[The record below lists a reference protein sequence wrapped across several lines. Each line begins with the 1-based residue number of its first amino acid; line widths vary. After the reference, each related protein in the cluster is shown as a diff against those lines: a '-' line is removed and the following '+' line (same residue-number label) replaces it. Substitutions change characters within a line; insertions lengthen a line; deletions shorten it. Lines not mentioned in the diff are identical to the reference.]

1 MAALSNISSVAKYE
15 SKLLMRS
22 WFYRIFLV
30 LSILF
35 LCFFNL
41 ANLVFPDSPRYWIM
55 RALPSNIAYI
65 NLLLL
70 NVGQAVIAVFLS
82 SEFLKSDKKLDT
94 SEVFYVHPLSN
105 AEYVAGKIWGNLN
118 VFIRLNLLIIGLVI
132 IFNFISGVT
141 IDWGA
146 YVTYFFLICVP
157 TLIFIFGLSVGL
169 MLILKSQAITFV
181 VLLGYI
187 ALTLFYISD
196 KFYFLFDYM
205 AYSLP
210 LVKSSIIGFSNWSTV
225 VNHRLIYLLLGLGF
239 LCISIFLFRRLP
251 NTKYGRYRW
260 LALACFLILAGVFA
274 GYRHVST
281 IFRASDIRA
290 KYVEINNKYVNSP
303 QMVIENYDITVEQHP
318 QKISASVVM
327 HGTAQ
332 ESSDVFTFCLNPSLE
347 VIGIKEN
354 DNDLAFTRDHQ
365 IILIDFGRVLERED
379 TVTWTVTYAGTI
391 DENFCYLDIP
401 ADLLHEKYSV
411 EDMFNVDKKYSFQ
424 ADNYV
429 LFTPETYWYPRPG
442 VAYSDINPDWQR
454 AYFSDY
460 RLEVKTINGL
470 TALSQGT
477 RLSPREKMPTIRS
490 NEFDSNDFYG
500 MMQMGGM
507 RGGGGP
513 MFFGGG
519 GMGGF
524 GGFGGFG
531 GGQRGGGPVQVQ
543 SVARGQQGQGGQG
556 GQGQGGNTRG
566 QQGQGGGDFR
576 GQQGQGQGGGD
587 FRGQQGQG
595 QGGNNRGQGGDF
607 RGQQGQGG
615 DFRGQQ
621 GQGGDFRGQQGQGQ
635 GGNNRGQ
642 GGDFRAQQGQGG
654 GDFRGQQGQGQGGNN
669 RRQGGDVGQQGQ
681 GQGGNTRGQGQQG
694 QGGGDFR
701 GQQGQGQQGQGGQ
714 GGNTR
719 GQGGQGGD
727 FRAQQG
733 QGGGDFRGQQGQGQ
747 GGNNRRQGGDV
758 GQQGQG
764 GGDFRAQRPAGD
776 GEFRGRMREGT
787 DSLARMRDGGGDFR
801 AQGPEGDEFRARMR
815 DSMMTRMREG
825 GAQGPEGD
833 EFRARMRDSM
843 MTRMRDGGGEFRGQR
858 EGGGE
863 FRGQGPEGG
872 EFRGRM
878 RIDGDSTGRFRDE
891 IADAETVRDSI
902 FIFKTDFPTPAI
914 SLIIGDYEQ
923 KCVEVD
929 RTLFN
934 LWYLKGNDF
943 FTASYDSIA
952 DTIPSQ
958 IRIRRQTFESNYS
971 LNYSFK
977 RFSLVEVPVQ
987 FRSYVR
993 AWSQAQETLQPEM
1006 VLFPEK
1012 GCIFNNADVKR
1023 QITLQKTWSKRQG
1036 MELSDMDAALRV
1048 FNMFMMT
1055 FQNAE
1060 SRGQMTQ
1067 ERGQMTITTVPNPYF
1082 LFPQLYNFRYNI
1094 FSSDWAIANR
1104 LIELYLQDRGDNNR
1118 MRQMNGISDFEKA
1131 NLLIQKRPF
1140 KELLIDPEQRDL
1152 LNSIISLKANVLF
1165 APAELN
1171 VGYTEFRDSL
1181 RAYLNKN
1188 RFTNLRFEDLLS
1200 EMSLIA
1206 GENLLAPI
1214 ASWDTPTKL
1223 PVYIVGTPDITY
1235 IINRDV
1241 EVYVVKLQVTN
1252 DSEYDGII
1260 NFETVFGGGGGGGF
1274 GGFGAVSTLNDPR
1287 AKRKISLA
1295 AGETKL
1301 LVNVWD
1307 EAPRELRVSTLIS
1320 ANLPNLIN
1328 MPVNNIITE
1337 RNITIDKEGDF
1348 VLANVNYNLPG
1359 EVIVDNEDFHL
1370 FEISQPDIVG
1380 LLPKWLEDVGDNSF
1394 PYQGVTP
1401 FRPPLQWTLTT
1412 NDKYYGTH
1420 IRSAYVIKSGSGSQ
1434 NAIWKVPV
1442 PEKGTYDLYYYVYM
1456 PDELR
1461 RTQNNR
1467 GGMQQNNNR
1476 GPVGN
1481 MEYHFKVRYDDG
1493 EDNAYI
1499 NLRRANEGWAR
1510 VGTFG
1515 FYNDDTIKVVLSND
1529 IANIRMV
1536 TADAVKI
1543 VKRETSIEREIR
1555 TENPEFARTE

>member
-30 LSILF
+30 LSVLF

-41 ANLVFPDSPRYWIM
+41 ANLVFPDNPRYWIM

-118 VFIRLNLLIIGLVI
+118 VFIRLNLLIIGLVVV
-132 IFNFISGVT
+132 FNFISGVA
-141 IDWGA
+141 IDWMS
-146 YVTYFFLICVP
+146 YVIYFFLICVP

-210 LVKSSIIGFSNWSTV
+210 LVKSSIVGFSNWSAV

-260 LALACFLILAGVFA
+260 LVLACCLILAGTFA
-274 GYRHVST
+274 GYRHVNT
-281 IFRASDIRA
+281 IFHAENMRA
-290 KYVEINNKYVNSP
+290 KYIEINNKYVGSP
-303 QMVIENYDITVEQHP
+303 QMVIETYDITIEQQP
-318 QKISASVVM
+318 QTISAIVVM

-332 ESSDVFTFCLNPSLE
+332 ESSNIFTFCLNPSLQVNE
-347 VIGIKEN
+347 IKEN
-354 DNDLAFTRDHQ
+354 EKELSFTRDYQ
-365 IILIDFGRVLERED
+365 IILIDFGRVIEAGD
-379 TVTWTVTYAGTI
+379 KATWTITYAGNI

-411 EDMFNVDKKYSFQ
+411 EDMFNVDKRYSFQ
-424 ADNYV
+424 TDNYV

-442 VAYSDINPDWQR
+442 VAFSDINPDWQS
-454 AYFSDY
+454 AYFSNY

-477 RLSPREKMPTIRS
+477 RLSPREKIPTISS

-500 MMQMGGM
+500 MGGM
-507 RGGGGP
+507 RGGGGDR
-513 MFFGGG
+513 MFFVGGGGFG
-519 GMGGF
+519 GMGGAF
-524 GGFGGFG
+524 SGFG
-531 GGQRGGGPVQVQ
+531 GGQRGGGPVII
-543 SVARGQQGQGGQG
+543 QGGA
-556 GQGQGGNTRG
+556 
-566 QQGQGGGDFR
+566 
-576 GQQGQGQGGGD
+576 
-587 FRGQQGQG
+587 RGQQGQG
-595 QGGNNRGQGGDF
+595 QGGNTR
-607 RGQQGQGG
+607 
-615 DFRGQQ
+615 

-635 GGNNRGQ
+635 GGNTRGQ
-642 GGDFRAQQGQGG
+642 GGDFRGQQGQGQGGNARGQGGDFRGQGPDGGEFRGRMRDSMRMRDGG
-654 GDFRGQQGQGQGGNN
+654 GDFRGQQGQGQGGNA
-669 RRQGGDVGQQGQ
+669 
-681 GQGGNTRGQGQQG
+681 RGQS
-694 QGGGDFR
+694 GDFR
-701 GQQGQGQQGQGGQ
+701 GQ
-714 GGNTR
+714 
-719 GQGGQGGD
+719 
-727 FRAQQG
+727 
-733 QGGGDFRGQQGQGQ
+733 
-747 GGNNRRQGGDV
+747 
-758 GQQGQG
+758 
-764 GGDFRAQRPAGD
+764 
-776 GEFRGRMREGT
+776 
-787 DSLARMRDGGGDFR
+787 
-801 AQGPEGDEFRARMR
+801 GPD
-815 DSMMTRMREG
+815 
-825 GAQGPEGD
+825 
-833 EFRARMRDSM
+833 
-843 MTRMRDGGGEFRGQR
+843 
-858 EGGGE
+858 
-863 FRGQGPEGG
+863 GG

-878 RIDGDSTGRFRDE
+878 RDSIRMRFEGDSAGRFRDE
-891 IADAETVRDSI
+891 IAEAIIDSI
-902 FIFKTDFPTPAI
+902 YIFKTDFPTPAI

-929 RTLFN
+929 RTIFS
-934 LWYLKGNDF
+934 LWHLKGNDF
-943 FTASYDSIA
+943 FTASYDSIV

-977 RFSLVEVPVQ
+977 RFSIVEVPVQ
-987 FRSYVR
+987 FRSYVH

-1012 GCIFNNADVKR
+1012 GCLFMNADVKR
-1023 QITLQKTWSKRQG
+1023 QITRQKTWSKQQG
-1036 MELSDMDAALRV
+1036 MELSDRDAALRV

-1060 SRGQMTQ
+1060 NRGPMTT
-1067 ERGQMTITTVPNPYF
+1067 ERGQMSFTTIPNPYF

-1140 KELLIDPEQRDL
+1140 KELLIDPEQRNL

-1171 VGYTEFRDSL
+1171 VGYQEFRDSL
-1181 RAYLNKN
+1181 RFYLDKN
-1188 RFTNLRFEDLLS
+1188 RFTNLRFEDLLA
-1200 EMSLIA
+1200 EMSSVA
-1206 GENLLAPI
+1206 GEDLLAPI
-1214 ASWDTPTKL
+1214 ETWDRPTNL
-1223 PVYIVGTPDITY
+1223 PVYIVGTPEITY

-1241 EVYVVKLQVTN
+1241 EVYVVKLQITN
-1252 DSEYDGII
+1252 DSDYDGII
-1260 NFETVFGGGGGGGF
+1260 NFETLFGGGGGGGF
-1274 GGFGAVSTLNDPR
+1274 GGFGGATSYDPR

-1301 LVNVWD
+1301 IVNVWD
-1307 EAPRELRVSTLIS
+1307 EAPRAINVSTLIS

-1328 MPVNNIITE
+1328 MPANNIIRE
-1337 RNITIDKEGDF
+1337 RNIPIDKEGDF
-1348 VLANVNYNLPG
+1348 VLANVNYNIPG
-1359 EVIVDNEDFHL
+1359 EVIVDNEDAHL
-1370 FEISQPDIVG
+1370 FEISRPDIVG

-1394 PYQGVTP
+1394 PYQGVTG

-1420 IRSAYVIKSGSGSQ
+1420 IRSAYVIRSGSGSQ
-1434 NAIWKVPV
+1434 SATWKVPV
-1442 PEKGTYDLYYYVYM
+1442 PQKGWYDLYYYVFM
-1456 PDELR
+1456 PEELR
-1461 RTQNNR
+1461 RQQNNR
-1467 GGMQQNNNR
+1467 GGPQNNNDR
-1476 GPVGN
+1476 GGSSGN
-1481 MEYHFKVRYDDG
+1481 MEYHFKVRYDNG
-1493 EDNAYI
+1493 EENAYI
-1499 NLRRANEGWAR
+1499 NIRRAGEGWTR
-1510 VGTFG
+1510 VGT
-1515 FYNDDTIKVVLSND
+1515 YNFSDDTVKVVLSND

-1543 VKRETSIEREIR
+1543 VKRETSLEREIR
-1555 TENPEFARTE
+1555 TENPEFARTQ